1 MLNASKSLSPRWML
15 AYPSYFD
22 PDVPRSCSTEAPPW
36 PRLRTKEARA
46 AAKRAEPR
54 LAKEPRRDPDMSLF
68 MEERRL
74 PLSLGAWGSPVELDL
89 SAEDMIGD
97 IERI

>member
-1 MLNASKSLSPRWML
+1 
-15 AYPSYFD
+15 
-22 PDVPRSCSTEAPPW
+22 
-36 PRLRTKEARA
+36 
-46 AAKRAEPR
+46 
-54 LAKEPRRDPDMSLF
+54 

-97 IERI
+97 IERMIYDLKFVQMVAILCLSTEVC